1 MITLLVLAGLA
12 LGGACLVYVYFAQ
25 QRQDQGRR
33 QRERATW
40 LAHDRAAKATSAVE
54 RVARFYPFLLRE
66 LEAVSVAT
74 EKSGTAVRDLLQSL
88 PGISIGVG
96 PHDIPAV
103 LAHSRRPSHVLL
115 LARSGG
121 GKTVLLTRVL
131 AHDLGHTSVVVI
143 GAERDAF
150 RRLVLPFVPPA
161 RAKDTVYWA
170 LGDEACPVGLNAC
183 DVPAGAS
190 PARYAGD
197 LYHIWK
203 QGSEEDSIGGR
214 SDAIVW
220 NTLAV
225 LVAAPGT
232 SFLSIRPILEDAS
245 FRAGLLEHV
254 TDSEVR
260 NYWTS
265 SFPRLP
271 ASAIQPFLNRVTRI
285 LSPAIRRAFCAEQN
299 TFSLRGVLDSGVLLV
314 DTSGLPPDERRLAA
328 QLVLAMIQL
337 CIEQRD
343 EIDEGARPRTHLFI
357 DEFSTLAG
365 TSEHT
370 WRELFSR
377 SRRMGLGLFLT
388 LQHTAALP
396 TAIRAELLTNSSTLI
411 ALPLGAKDA
420 ALLNREFLV
429 PSTTGGTAAIPSAR
443 LIDSGVGSGYLR
455 TAPGA
460 VAMPVRFHPPLA
472 ERPIAD
478 GERIKSVSWKTHG
491 ASRPPEAGP
500 PPVMARSA
508 PCPPAEPPLS
518 GLPGRGGSQHKFLQ
532 QFVAQVGSERGF
544 RSDLE
549 LSILAGTGRV
559 DVALMRDDLRIAVE
573 IAITMTPERVA
584 ASVTKSLAAG
594 FDRVVVLAPD
604 QNLRRRI
611 EPELAAALGSKE
623 RERVHVGGAET
634 LVALLDEVQTPTSS
648 DQPAGYRLSVR
659 QVEVPPVRA
668 TANRATLARIVGD
681 ALLRRTQ

>member
-25 QRQDQGRR
+25 QRQDQVRR
-33 QRERATW
+33 QGERATW
-40 LAHDRAAKATSAVE
+40 LAHDRAARATGAVE
-54 RVARFYPFLLRE
+54 RVARFYPFLRRE

-96 PHDIPAV
+96 PHDSPAV
-103 LAHSRRPSHVLL
+103 LAHSQRPSHVLL
-115 LARSGG
+115 VARSGG

-131 AHDLGHTSVVVI
+131 AHDLEQTSVVVI

-150 RRLVLPFVPPA
+150 RRLVLPFIPPA

-170 LGDEACPVGLNAC
+170 LGDDACPVGLNAC

-220 NTLAV
+220 NTLAS

-232 SFLSIRPILEDAS
+232 SFLSIRPMLEDAS
-245 FRAGLLEHV
+245 FRAGLLERV

-299 TFSLRGVLDSGVLLV
+299 TFSLRSVLDSGVLLV

-343 EIDEGARPRTHLFI
+343 DIDEGARPRTHLFI

-429 PSTTGGTAAIPSAR
+429 PSTTGGTVPISAAK

-460 VAMPVRFHPPLA
+460 LAMPVRFHPPLA

-478 GERIKSVSWKTHG
+478 GERIKAVSWTTFG
-491 ASRPPEAGP
+491 ASRSPAGP
-500 PPVMARSA
+500 PPVVVPSA
-508 PCPPAEPPLS
+508 PSPAAEPPAREP
-518 GLPGRGGSQHKFLQ
+518 PGRGGSQHKVLQ

-544 RSDLE
+544 RTDLE

-559 DVALMRDDLRIAVE
+559 DVALIRDDLRIAVE

-594 FDRVVVLAPD
+594 FDLVVVLAPD

-611 EPELAAALGSKE
+611 EPGLAAALGSKE
-623 RERVHVGGAET
+623 RDRIHVGDAET
-634 LVALLDEVQTPTSS
+634 LVALLDEVRTPTSP
-648 DQPAGYRLSVR
+648 DQFAGYRLTVR
-659 QVEVPPVRA
+659 QVEVPPARA